1 MLKSRRLDAVFHA
14 LSDPTRRDMLALLA
28 RKPRSASEL
37 GEPFRISQPAVS
49 KHIGTLERAGLV
61 TRTVEGRVHTLRLV
75 PAPLRQA
82 EAWVARHRLFWER
95 ALDSLGRTLAAAAKD
110 GRS

>member
-1 MLKSRRLDAVFHA
+1 MRQGPRLDAVFHA

-28 RKPRSASEL
+28 KRPRSASEL
-37 GEPFRISQPAVS
+37 GEPFHISQPAVS

-61 TRTVEGRVHTLRLV
+61 KRTIEGRVHQLRLM

-82 EAWVARHRLFWER
+82 ETWMARHRQFWES
-95 ALDSLGRTLAAAAKD
+95 ALESLARTLAEAAKD